1 MSKIIGIDLGT
12 SSSCVAVIEGGLP
25 KIIPNK
31 EGARTTPSIVSFN
44 PQTGVWLVGSPAH
57 RQAIHQPKTTY
68 RSIQRLM
75 GLPFAKS
82 DKEQKFA
89 AFKVERAETGAC
101 LVDVNGKKIGPEGLS
116 ALILGKLKESAE
128 AYLGEKITE
137 AVVTVPSYFNEV
149 QRRAIKAAAALA
161 GLDVKRIIS
170 SPSAAALA
178 YGFERKKDST
188 IAVFDFGGG
197 TFDVSILEISEGVV
211 EVKSTNGDTYL
222 GGDDLDQAIV
232 EWLVDEFRRAEGIDL
247 LERPEAMH
255 RLKEAAEKAKIEL
268 SSSIQTEIHLPFIS
282 GDHNNP
288 KHLIQTLSRAKF
300 EAMIEPILQKL
311 KGPCENAVKDAK
323 IAHHEI
329 DGVVMVGGSTR
340 IPRVL
345 EVVKQIFGKEPNH
358 TVNPDEV
365 VALGAAVQAG
375 MLMGN
380 LKGLL
385 LLDVAPLSLGIN
397 ANGGQMSVVIARNST
412 IPTKRS
418 EVYTT
423 TTDNQQ
429 GIDIEVF
436 QGERPVVEGNT
447 LLGHFHFNGIAPAPR
462 GMPAIEVIFDI
473 DANGLVHVTAKDKG
487 TGRDMSVSVSSPSS
501 FSPTKPPRNSVVPE
515 IAPEP
520 PSTAEPDGT
529 REQGGKRNPFD
540 TGIEG
545 DESKAEWS
553 ENSAQGSK
561 RKSWVGRLLGR
572 G

>member
-149 QRRAIKAAAALA
+149 QRRAIKAAAVLA

-178 YGFERKKDST
+178 YGLEKRKDNT

-197 TFDVSILEISEGVV
+197 TFDISILEISEGVV
-211 EVKSTNGDTYL
+211 EVKSTNGDTHL
-222 GGDDLDQAIV
+222 GGDDLDQAII

-247 LERPEAMH
+247 LGQAEAMH
-255 RLKEAAEKAKIEL
+255 RLKEAAEKAKIGL
-268 SSSIQTEIHLPFIS
+268 SSSIQTEIHLPFLS

-288 KHLIQTLSRAKF
+288 KHLSQTLSRANF

-311 KGPCENAVKDAK
+311 RGPCENAMKDAK
-323 IAHHEI
+323 LSLHEI
-329 DGVVMVGGSTR
+329 DEVVMVGGSTR

-345 EVVKQIFGKEPNH
+345 ELVKQIFGKVPNH
-358 TVNPDEV
+358 SVNPDEV
-365 VALGAAVQAG
+365 VAMGTAVQAG
-375 MLMGN
+375 LLMGN
-380 LKGLL
+380 
-385 LLDVAPLSLGIN
+385 V
-397 ANGGQMSVVIARNST
+397 
-412 IPTKRS
+412 
-418 EVYTT
+418 E
-423 TTDNQQ
+423 
-429 GIDIEVF
+429 GIDVL
-436 QGERPVVEGNT
+436 PVN
-447 LLGHFHFNGIAPAPR
+447 
-462 GMPAIEVIFDI
+462 
-473 DANGLVHVTAKDKG
+473 
-487 TGRDMSVSVSSPSS
+487 
-501 FSPTKPPRNSVVPE
+501 
-515 IAPEP
+515 
-520 PSTAEPDGT
+520 
-529 REQGGKRNPFD
+529 
-540 TGIEG
+540 
-545 DESKAEWS
+545 
-553 ENSAQGSK
+553 
-561 RKSWVGRLLGR
+561 
-572 G
+572 